1 MANEAHYFILMQYIG
16 ICPSNFA
23 RDLKEAKRRG
33 IPSLASVVQVSHFQA
48 DHLLEGEYCEPW
60 GPSIPWE

>member
-23 RDLKEAKRRG
+23 RALKEAKRRG
-33 IPSLASVVQVSHFQA
+33 IPSLASVVQVSDFQA
-48 DHLLEGEYCEPW
+48 DHPLEG
-60 GPSIPWE
+60 IL